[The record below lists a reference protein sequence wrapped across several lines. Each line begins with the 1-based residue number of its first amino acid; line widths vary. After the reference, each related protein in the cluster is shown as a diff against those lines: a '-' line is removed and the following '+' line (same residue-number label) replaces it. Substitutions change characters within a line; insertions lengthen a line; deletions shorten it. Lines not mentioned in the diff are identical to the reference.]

1 MHRFFGIVVLSL
13 AAALILAGNAKAQTK
28 IATINVQKAL
38 LDTADMKKA
47 QAALEAKF
55 KPRQEAMNKLQ
66 RELEEIQKQLQLGDK
81 LTPQAQADLQI
92 QGQRKQRELQRLGE
106 DLQADVERER
116 NEILAK
122 GSQQMQD
129 IINKLAEA
137 KGVDVVIGAN
147 ALLYTKPAIDLTAEA
162 TQGYDK
168 AYPVK

>member
-13 AAALILAGNAKAQTK
+13 AAALIFAGNAKAQTK

-55 KPRQEAMNKLQ
+55 KPRQEVMTKLQ

-122 GSQQMQD
+122 GSQQMQN

-168 AYPVK
+168 AFPVK

>member
-1 MHRFFGIVVLSL
+1 MHRFFGIAVLSL
-13 AAALILAGNAKAQTK
+13 AAVLIFPGSAKAQLK
-28 IATINVQKAL
+28 VAIVNLQKAL

-47 QAALEAKF
+47 SAALEAKF
-55 KPRQEAMNKLQ
+55 KPRDEAMRKLQ

-81 LTPQAQADLQI
+81 LTPQAQSDLTI
-92 QGQRKQRELQRLGE
+92 QGQRKQRELQRLNE

-116 NEILAK
+116 NEILGK

-137 KGVDVVIGAN
+137 KGLDVIIGAAN
-147 ALLYTKPAIDLTAEA
+147 VLYVKPVMDLTLEA